1 MLLEQQRRNVQ
12 PAEFLP
18 RRETVAVAVLIVVV
32 AVVLRTGYAVVRG
45 GSVELLETVMFA
57 LVFAV
62 FYFGGLQL
70 LDSSDESQES

>member
-32 AVVLRTGYAVVRG
+32 AVVLRTGYAVVQG
-45 GSVELLETVMFA
+45 GSVELLETVTFA

-70 LDSSDESQES
+70 LDSSEESQES